1 MNGLF
6 TTIANFAIGTMA
18 KLPTHNVQVDTQALA
33 DFAPIINYFI
43 PFYLIAPVIS
53 VWLGFMGVTM
63 AIMAIW
69 GFIKR
74 NF

>member
-6 TTIANFAIGTMA
+6 TTLANFAIGVIA
-18 KLPTHNVQVDTQALA
+18 QLPNQEVQINTQALA
-33 DFAPIINYFI
+33 DFAPIVNYFI
-43 PFYLIAPVIS
+43 PFYLIAPVLS
-53 VWLGFMGVTM
+53 VWLGFMGITM